1 MNLKGVDIELSKE
14 QVRLSI
20 ILFCILMLNIVCS
33 NCIMIYCIAKPLS
46 TCGAYITENV
56 SPDRYCMCMSLCS
69 VCVCV
74 CSLCVC
80 VCVFI

>member
-1 MNLKGVDIELSKE
+1 MNIELSKE

-33 NCIMIYCIAKPLS
+33 NCIMILYSQPSVYMWCVY
-46 TCGAYITENV
+46 YITENV

-69 VCVCV
+69 VCVFIV
-74 CSLCVC
+74 YG